1 MRQLGF
7 DLFKSEELVENLKKN
22 ERILYDSVN
31 NSFAYKVSKIS
42 GTTKKIENLIFVSI
56 RITSEANRICL
67 I

>member
-7 DLFKSEELVENLKKN
+7 DLFKSEELVENLRKN

-42 GTTKKIENLIFVSI
+42 GTRKKIEILIFVSI
-56 RITSEANRICL
+56 RITSEANRSCL